1 MNKLAAHIHT
11 SETPHFH
18 HLFDI
23 PVLFVFAPKG
33 LVLSSK
39 FATSLLLSCVV
50 IRLVPLHAH
59 QSVFLISMTLVFVS
73 CWQRKTGCFIAE
85 LLSGLRRFVG
95 ALLTWLEPGE
105 HIAQIFSMQKPHNR
119 SDLLHKRTIKM
130 WRRLWG
136 CQKPLLI
143 LLASLFELHFA
154 SNIHR
159 DRGLTWGEERLS
171 AAERIWLLPSC
182 IHLLKPSL
190 IEEILLTAQSTSAH
204 YALMICPLLQ
214 SVDTNVFAQN
224 TVTQVHKNYF
234 SLASLWTGEQEWA
247 KKLFQRRQKFS
258 SFLLMVVRQNM

>member
-1 MNKLAAHIHT
+1 MNKSAAHTHK
-11 SETPHFH
+11 SESPPFY

-23 PVLFVFAPKG
+23 PLLFVFAPKG

-50 IRLVPLHAH
+50 IHLVPLHAH
-59 QSVFLISMTLVFVS
+59 QSIFLISMTPVFVS
-73 CWQRKTGCFIAE
+73 GWQRKTGCFITE

-105 HIAQIFSMQKPHNR
+105 HIAQIFSMQPHNR
-119 SDLLHKRTIKM
+119 SDLLHRRTIKM

-136 CQKPLLI
+136 CQKALLI
-143 LLASLFELHFA
+143 LRASLFELHFA

-159 DRGLTWGEERLS
+159 HRGLTWGEERLS

-214 SVDTNVFAQN
+214 SLDTNVFAQN
-224 TVTQVHKNYF
+224 TVT
-234 SLASLWTGEQEWA
+234 
-247 KKLFQRRQKFS
+247 
-258 SFLLMVVRQNM
+258 